1 MEIQDIENL
10 ANLCRIELSENEKLE
25 LLGEMDS
32 ILGFVDQIQ
41 KVETGDLKV
50 GTCLP
55 AGRTG
60 ELRNIM
66 RKDENPYIGGEFSDD
81 LLAEAPEVQD
91 GYIKVKKIL

>member
-10 ANLCRIELSENEKLE
+10 VKLCRIELSEDEKKE

-32 ILGFVDQIQ
+32 ILGFVNQIQ

-50 GTCLP
+50 E
-55 AGRTG
+55 AG

-66 RKDENPYIGGEFSDD
+66 REDENPYIGGEFTDAI
-81 LLAEAPEVQD
+81 LAETPEIQD
-91 GYIKVKKIL
+91 NYIKVKKIL